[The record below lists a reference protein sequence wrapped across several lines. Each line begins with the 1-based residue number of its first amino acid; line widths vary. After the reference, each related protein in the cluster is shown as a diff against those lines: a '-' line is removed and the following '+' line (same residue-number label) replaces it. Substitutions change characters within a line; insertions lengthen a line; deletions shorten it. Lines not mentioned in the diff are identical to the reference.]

1 MYLFLLKDVLPS
13 KFDLE
18 IINIVTSNKIISRK
32 YNLIYKNEEII
43 KKVYGKKNQLI
54 MDAVDNQLKI
64 FEDFNQ
70 DIYSNAIYSLG
81 HEFFE
86 SSSLLSFWK

>member
-1 MYLFLLKDVLPS
+1 MKNELPS

-18 IINIVTSNKIISRK
+18 IINIVTSNKIISKK
-32 YNLIYKNEEII
+32 YNLICKNEETI

-64 FEDFNQ
+64 FEDFDQ

-81 HEFFE
+81 REFFA
-86 SSSLLSFWK
+86 SSSLVSFWE

>member
-1 MYLFLLKDVLPS
+1 
-13 KFDLE
+13 
-18 IINIVTSNKIISRK
+18 
-32 YNLIYKNEEII
+32 
-43 KKVYGKKNQLI
+43 

-86 SSSLLSFWK
+86 SSSLISFWK

>member
-1 MYLFLLKDVLPS
+1 
-13 KFDLE
+13 
-18 IINIVTSNKIISRK
+18 
-32 YNLIYKNEEII
+32 
-43 KKVYGKKNQLI
+43 

-64 FEDFNQ
+64 FEDLNQ

-86 SSSLLSFWK
+86 VLLC